1 MRCGNGSSKVDPI
14 LDVSLQLR
22 GKAEEDNTL
31 AGCFRRWADSFFGD
45 IPYFGIRELI
55 KVCESGL
62 LIRRI

>member
-31 AGCFRRWADSFFGD
+31 AGCFRRWVDSFLVLFYILAFGN
-45 IPYFGIRELI
+45 
-55 KVCESGL
+55 
-62 LIRRI
+62 